1 MMRGLVLTGNL
12 AAAAG
17 HALWLLVS
25 SALLFPPA
33 INLMRRRL
41 VT

>member
-1 MMRGLVLTGNL
+1 MRGLILTGDL
-12 AAAAG
+12 ASAAG
-17 HALWLLVS
+17 HALWLAVFCALV
-25 SALLFPPA
+25 FPPA

>member
-1 MMRGLVLTGNL
+1 MRALSLTGDL
-12 AAAAG
+12 TDAG
-17 HALWLLVS
+17 LHSAWLVVF

>member
-1 MMRGLVLTGNL
+1 MRGLILTGDL
-12 AAAAG
+12 MAAAG
-17 HALWLLVS
+17 HTLWLVVFC
-25 SALLFPPA
+25 ALILPPA

>member
-1 MMRGLVLTGNL
+1 MRGLILTGDL
-12 AAAAG
+12 GWAAA
-17 HALWLLVS
+17 HALWLVVF
-25 SALLFPPA
+25 SALVFPPA